1 MPLTRP
7 CGAALSPGW
16 ARALIH
22 PETTPDRCKVSTT
35 MPIAPLLLLALVAQ
49 PALPKDLPGRLKA
62 IEAKSQGK
70 LGVAVITPKESL
82 YLHQNER
89 FSLQSVMK
97 LMVSMAALDLVDQGK
112 WKLDQKF
119 TFTRADLSL
128 GAQTL
133 LDKLGKKDSITVTVA
148 DCIEY
153 TVTES
158 CSASGD
164 FLARKMGGIQKVN
177 EFLRK
182 HQIKGMSVDRQERD
196 LQTNLDG
203 LTWRAGFTDPTKL
216 DAAVAKVSPTK
227 RDAAYK
233 AYQRDPRDTT
243 TPAAM
248 GDLLEKLV
256 TGKLLSPSSTK
267 YLIGVMER
275 TVTGTDRLAAGVPKG
290 WKLAHKTGT
299 SSTHKGVACATND
312 VGFVRIAK
320 GEWVILVALLR
331 DSTLKPAGRDGVLR
345 QVAAATLG
353 KK

>member
-1 MPLTRP
+1 MT
-7 CGAALSPGW
+7 
-16 ARALIH
+16 
-22 PETTPDRCKVSTT
+22 
-35 MPIAPLLLLALVAQ
+35 PLLLLPLLFQ
-49 PALPKDLPGRLKA
+49 PTLGKDLPSRLKA
-62 IEAKSQGK
+62 IEAKAQGK
-70 LGVAVITPKESL
+70 LGVAVITPKESI
-82 YLHQNER
+82 YLHQNDR

-97 LMVSMAALDLVDQGK
+97 LMVSMAALDQVDKGK
-112 WKLDQKF
+112 WKLDQRF

-133 LDKLGKKDSITVTVA
+133 LDKLGKKNSITVTVA

-164 FLARKMGGIQKVN
+164 FLARKMGGIKKVN

-182 HQIKGMSVDRQERD
+182 HGIDGMSVDRQERD
-196 LQTNLDG
+196 LQTNIDG
-203 LTWRAGFTDPTKL
+203 LTWRAEFVDPAKL
-216 DAAVAKVSPTK
+216 DAAVAKVPAAK

-248 GDLLEKLV
+248 GKLLEKLV
-256 TGKLLSPSSTK
+256 TGKLLSPRSTM

-275 TVTGTDRLAAGVPKG
+275 TATGTDRLKAGVPKG

-312 VGFVRIAK
+312 VGFVRNAK
-320 GEWVILVALLR
+320 GEWVILVGLLQ
-331 DSTLKPAGRDGVLR
+331 DSTLKPAGRDDVLR
-345 QVAAATLG
+345 QVAAAVLG